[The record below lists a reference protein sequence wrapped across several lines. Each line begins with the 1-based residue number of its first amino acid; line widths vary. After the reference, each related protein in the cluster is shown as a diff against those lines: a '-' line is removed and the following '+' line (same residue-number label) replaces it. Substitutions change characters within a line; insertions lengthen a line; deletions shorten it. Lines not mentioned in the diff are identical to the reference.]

1 MKDKTFN
8 TLNKILDAI
17 DVAVKIFLSAGI
29 FYLMLNFFT
38 DHVY

>member
-17 DVAVKIFLSAGI
+17 DVAVGIFLSVGI
-29 FYLMLNFFT
+29 LYLLLNLF
-38 DHVY
+38 